1 MTNICPTEH
10 GNVQRFVRL
19 SNGFQVFENDGD
31 SLSVVCPFLA
41 FTLGVDGFVFREES
55 RCRVEE
61 EHGVFFAECTSPGLD
76 GLSWASI

>member
-31 SLSVVCPFLA
+31 SLSVVGPFLA
-41 FTLGVDGFVFREES
+41 FTLGVDRFTLREES
-55 RCRVEE
+55 RC
-61 EHGVFFAECTSPGLD
+61 
-76 GLSWASI
+76 